1 MQDQRRKIAWIGK
14 PKHNIEALVVESEQ
28 ATHSQ
33 RKCNTFPE
41 KMQHIPRE
49 NATHS
54 NKFKKQH

>member
-41 KMQHIPRE
+41 KMQDTQTSSR
-49 NATHS
+49 S
-54 NKFKKQH
+54 NIKRKG